1 MLANRVL
8 RQRADVLDRLRQR
21 FRYVFLDEYQDT
33 DVAQRALVQLI
44 GTGAELV
51 CAVGDVDQ
59 GIFGWRGATI
69 HNMFA
74 FPDDFPGALTDA
86 LSLNFRSG
94 QKVLDLANAIIE
106 EFEPPEGYT
115 RTPLRAADSARESRI
130 EGFVAPHTA
139 DEAEGIAE
147 RIESGGPPWSQYA
160 VLVRKRTQ
168 LNAIYTALAGRGV
181 PVEVDTLGGFW
192 TRPEIL
198 DVTSWLRLLA
208 DPGDNIAARSHP
220 ARPLL
225 PAQPARSLLPRPPCE
240 GGKPPATAGR
250 S

>member
-1 MLANRVL
+1 M
-8 RQRADVLDRLRQR
+8 
-21 FRYVFLDEYQDT
+21 
-33 DVAQRALVQLI
+33 
-44 GTGAELV
+44 
-51 CAVGDVDQ
+51 
-59 GIFGWRGATI
+59 
-69 HNMFA
+69 
-74 FPDDFPGALTDA
+74 
-86 LSLNFRSG
+86 NFRSG

-115 RTPLRAADSARESRI
+115 RTPLGQLTARESRI

-208 DPGDNIAARSHP
+208 DPGDNIALARILLGPCYRLSRRDLFFL
-220 ARPLL
+220 ARR
-225 PAQPARSLLPRPPCE
+225 AK
-240 GGKPPATAGR
+240 GGQPPATAGR